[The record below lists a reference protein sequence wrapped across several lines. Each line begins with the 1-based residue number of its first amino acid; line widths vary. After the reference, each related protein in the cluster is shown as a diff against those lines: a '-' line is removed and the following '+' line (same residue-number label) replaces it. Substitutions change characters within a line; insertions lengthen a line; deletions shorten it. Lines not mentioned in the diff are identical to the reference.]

1 MTQFIDRKDVK
12 ERETPKKAVGW
23 RGPGRAPAIVT
34 KKEIGRMKEPHVSI
48 VIIDDNPASLE
59 LLSTAL
65 DTEGLQIL
73 TATDPEEGLETVFRV
88 HPQIVITDLM
98 MPGITGMDVLDR
110 IVAFDPAIDVILISA
125 HGTPESAVEAIR
137 KGAADFLSKPL
148 PLASLRERTS
158 RLIEDARRRNRGGA
172 LEHQIFEAARFEGMV
187 GRSPALLELSARIR
201 RIAPHYRTVLISGP
215 TGTGKDLA
223 ARAIHN
229 LSPVS
234 KGHFVVLNCSAVV
247 ETLFES
253 ELFGHVRG
261 SFTGANQDKM
271 GLFEFADKG
280 TLFLDEIGDMPLS
293 TQAKLLRTLQNQEV
307 LRVGSLTARK
317 VNVRV
322 VAATNRDLRLAVA
335 NKQFREDPFYRL
347 SMIELRTPPLA
358 ERKEDLPLL
367 IKFFVEKFAQQFQ
380 KNVRGLTQR
389 AQIVLA
395 RHSWPGNIRELENAI
410 GHGCMMT
417 ASDMIDVADLP
428 EYLMSQQRSGQP
440 AESGLTAP
448 EDDGSFE
455 SHERQLV
462 AAALTRANGNQ
473 SEAARFLRI
482 GRDALRYKMKKHGLE
497 GHRDKALAATAD

>member
-1 MTQFIDRKDVK
+1 MND
-12 ERETPKKAVGW
+12 PN
-23 RGPGRAPAIVT
+23 
-34 KKEIGRMKEPHVSI
+34 VSI
-48 VIIDDNPASLE
+48 VIIDDSPASLE

-65 DTEGLQIL
+65 DTEGLQIF
-73 TATDPEEGLETVFRV
+73 TASDPAQGLETVFRV
-88 HPQIVITDLM
+88 HPQIVLTDLM

-110 IVAFDPAIDVILISA
+110 IVAFDPSIDVILISA
-125 HGTPESAVEAIR
+125 HGTPESAVEAVR
-137 KGAADFLSKPL
+137 RGAADFLSKPL
-148 PLASLRERTS
+148 PLASLRERMS
-158 RLIEDARRRNRGGA
+158 RLIDDARRRSRGSA
-172 LEHQIFEAARFEGMV
+172 LENQIFQTARFEGMV

-234 KGHFVVLNCSAVV
+234 HGHFVVLNCSAVV

-307 LRVGSLTARK
+307 LRVGSLTPRK
-317 VNVRV
+317 VNARV
-322 VAATNRDLRLAVA
+322 IAATNRDLRAAVA
-335 NKQFREDPFYRL
+335 NKEFREDLFYRL
-347 SMIELRTPPLA
+347 SMIELSTPPLA

-367 IKFFVEKFAQQFQ
+367 LKSFVEKFSRQFQ
-380 KNVRGLTQR
+380 KNVHGVTQR
-389 AQIVLA
+389 AQIILA

-417 ASDMIDVADLP
+417 AGDMIDVPDLP
-428 EYLMSQQRSGQP
+428 EYLKIPHRLGQP
-440 AESGLTAP
+440 AEPALPAP
-448 EDDGSFE
+448 ENDGSFE

-462 AAALTRANGNQ
+462 ADALARANGNQ
-473 SEAARFLRI
+473 SEAARLLRI
-482 GRDALRYKMKKHGLE
+482 GRDALRYKMKKHGLD
-497 GHRDKALAATAD
+497 GPRGKALAATAD